1 MNKALV
7 LLSGGMKSAIVL
19 YMAKRYNPKVF
30 AVRVGCEYTCKRK
43 RDQAFEIADAA
54 KVDFRICSTN
64 LFLFVDSKVQQF
76 SDIDSVSGD
85 PSWEFRVPGSQASHY
100 SVALNVAVSLGCR
113 EIYTGLRQVRRYFTI
128 AEYPQVAVVDPLMG
142 MTTSAVVELAKETDR
157 GGEADMWA
165 VLAKTYSCELGEP
178 APCGQCRA
186 CINRALGFI
195 NAGFP
200 DPLIVQ
206 CQKSGLYPKDWL
218 NSGLHPKF
226 VTNAGVAQDAI
237 SE

>member
-43 RDQAFEIADAA
+43 KDQALEVATAA
-54 KVDFRICSTN
+54 KVDLRIYSSE
-64 LFLFVDSKVQQF
+64 LYGVPEVQQF
-76 SDIDSVSGD
+76 SYIDSVGVD
-85 PSWEFRVPGSQASHY
+85 PSWGVCIPGSQANHY
-100 SVALNVAVSLGCR
+100 AIALNVAVSFGCR
-113 EIYTGLRQVRRYFTI
+113 EIYTGLRHRRRYFTI
-128 AEYPQVAVVDPLMG
+128 AEYPQIAVVDPLMG

-157 GGEADMWA
+157 GGEADMWS
-165 VLAKTYSCELGEP
+165 VLAKTYSCELGRP
-178 APCGQCRA
+178 APCGLCRA
-186 CINRALGFI
+186 CINRALGFT
-195 NAGFP
+195 NAGLP

-206 CQKSGLYPKDWL
+206 CQKDGLYPKDWL